1 MGDIAD
7 ALRRAREK
15 ESGVEDSATSPVGSA
30 EARVSRASPDGASES
45 SRRGE
50 LAPILRAARLETAT
64 PVARA
69 SEYSP
74 PPLVTNVSPPIK
86 AKPRAR
92 RVLDRAASDGP
103 QPERIALLDPGS
115 PAAAASR
122 RLAQQVKR
130 QSARRGMTSIV
141 VTSPLGG
148 DGKTTVSCNLAVS
161 LARLDRSRSVVL
173 VDLDLRRPR
182 VAASLR
188 VSVEVGVEQLLLQE
202 VTLDEA
208 LIETDEPGLS
218 ILAPRGATSTPE
230 HLLASEHLRR
240 LLDSLTRRF
249 SMVIIDTPP
258 VLAVADALNV
268 LDVADGCLMVVRAG
282 KSPTSS
288 VEQATEH
295 LPAEKMLGCCLNF
308 ARGSKHSE
316 GYYGYGP
323 NFESIPGGV
332 DASSA
337 AEPRGVDGTGDR

>member
-15 ESGVEDSATSPVGSA
+15 ESGVEDSAPAPVGSA
-30 EARVSRASPDGASES
+30 EARASRATPDGASEA

-74 PPLVTNVSPPIK
+74 PLATNASPPIK
-86 AKPRAR
+86 SRPRAR
-92 RVLDRAASDGP
+92 RVLDRASTDGP
-103 QPERIALLDPGS
+103 QAERIALLDPGS

-182 VAASLR
+182 VAASLH
-188 VSVEVGVEQLLLQE
+188 VSVEVGVDQLLLQE
-202 VTLDEA
+202 VTLDDA

-258 VLAVADALNV
+258 ILAVADALNV

-288 VEQATEH
+288 VAQATEH

-308 ARGSKHSE
+308 ARGRQHSE

-323 NFESIPGGV
+323 NFESIPGGG

-337 AEPRGVDGTGDR
+337 AEPRVVDGTGDR